1 MGVQWIEKWV
11 GLSAVLMSFN
21 SLLLQ
26 KYATGS
32 EPGFA
37 LWRLQELERNTYHVS
52 REVGHEINNKVMTKN
67 KNVPKTIAVIK
78 GRGNSVLESF
88 FFRNRTFF
96 TSGSKC
102 TMYIKTAHGRC
113 LPHSIQ

>member
-1 MGVQWIEKWV
+1 MGVQWIGKWV
-11 GLSAVLMSFN
+11 GLSAVLMSCN

-26 KYATGS
+26 KYVTGS

-37 LWRLQELERNTYHVS
+37 VWRLQELERNTYHVS
-52 REVGHEINNKVMTKN
+52 REVGHEINNKVTTKN

-88 FFRNRTFF
+88 FSESDFLHFW
-96 TSGSKC
+96 KQ
-102 TMYIKTAHGRC
+102 MYIKTAHGRR
-113 LPHSIQ
+113 LPHAIQ